1 MALPQD
7 AASPVVSRLTS
18 TTSETVG
25 DGSRLV
31 GYGRAWRDAPL
42 LLRQYSRLRAAGCVE
57 VYGDETKGSSTFHPA
72 LAHAIGGLSRG
83 DCLVVACLSHL
94 AWREDELRAVVAA
107 IEARGAHL
115 RSLEGDFDTRTP
127 SSVFQTLRALHTF
140 AEAVR
145 RARDV
150 EACAGDPRSIPVAP
164 DALAK
169 AIAEVEAGTAT
180 ANQAAT
186 ALGISRATFYRR
198 RSRVT
203 A

>member
-1 MALPQD
+1 MALPKD

-18 TTSETVG
+18 HTGETAET
-25 DGSRLV
+25 GSRQI
-31 GYGRAWRDAPL
+31 GYGRAWRDEAL
-42 LLRQYSRLRAAGCVE
+42 LLRQYSQLRAAGCVE
-57 VYGDETKGSSTFHPA
+57 VYGDDTKGSSTFHPA
-72 LAHAIGGLSRG
+72 LADAISRLSAG

-107 IEARGAHL
+107 IEARGGHL
-115 RSLEGDFDTRTP
+115 RSLAGDFDTRA
-127 SSVFQTLRALHTF
+127 SSTVFQTLRALHTF

-145 RARDV
+145 RARDM
-150 EACAGDPRSIPVAP
+150 EAIAGDPRSIPLAP

-169 AIAEVEAGTAT
+169 AIAEVDSGTVT
-180 ANQAAT
+180 ADQAAS